1 MLLQLRLVIVRER
14 EVAGSNNLLS
24 KNQNVRLKKFASDRF
39 QKTGVGLKKLFFYC
53 YFPFRT
59 FVLFDFITLTLCI
72 STARFILQ
80 FLVHLPRIYLCINQS
95 EMNQLF
101 SDFSNR
107 WFSHLTLPSLKIS
120 SAQLQSKTRIQSI
133 LRAWLIGLHFGTSE
147 HLSISVQLISLNFY
161 VFVTATSAVRVVFHL
176 ALTSK

>member
-1 MLLQLRLVIVRER
+1 MH
-14 EVAGSNNLLS
+14 
-24 KNQNVRLKKFASDRF
+24 K
-39 QKTGVGLKKLFFYC
+39 
-53 YFPFRT
+53 
-59 FVLFDFITLTLCI
+59 
-72 STARFILQ
+72 
-80 FLVHLPRIYLCINQS
+80 
-95 EMNQLF
+95 LF